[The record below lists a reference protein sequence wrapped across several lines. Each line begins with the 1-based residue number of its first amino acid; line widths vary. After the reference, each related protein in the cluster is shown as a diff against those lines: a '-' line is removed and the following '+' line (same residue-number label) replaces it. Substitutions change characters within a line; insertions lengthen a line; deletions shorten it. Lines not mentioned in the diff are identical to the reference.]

1 MMGRLVRRRPLIA
14 AALAAALAGAGPAA
28 AQVPLVPDR
37 PAGAVFDWSHELNQN
52 ELPTWDP
59 DHAPAVA
66 PARWYRTIDG
76 ILRTAGEHGLWFTGV
91 SALPFPPLP
100 LHPLEPTGWR
110 THATFSRAFRQT
122 GLKWDVSLEVWPARR
137 ALDGGALVN
146 NPRTEA
152 HTRRVSLLHPA
163 YRREALKEIRRLV
176 PRFRGREYVNAYTGS
191 DEPIVFLPTGRKAAA
206 SAFAKRQAREVRRE
220 FGWTP
225 PRWDAP
231 RTRDPREGLRWLAWS
246 RYVGDRFFDMKAEQ
260 AALIR
265 KLDPKAVIVPNDYGF
280 IDGLLPWDY
289 TRLADFADR
298 VEADPYVSF
307 AERDRTGR
315 GRYNPGFGAKLL
327 SDLSGKPVRIAIQ
340 AFPYAGYRP
349 RAGDLWTWAAQAL
362 RAGATDISFFAS
374 QNPRFTDRPIYR
386 TMLDIARS
394 LRGTR
399 LPPLPADPAQL
410 VLYATAGEGQAQPH
424 RAGGARYRSSADA
437 LYTLHAL
444 LGELNGAAFSFDAD
458 ARLAREPDRLAR
470 ARTVWLPRADTL
482 DRPVAEA
489 LRAWVE
495 AGGTLVV
502 TDPDAFTRAP
512 DGSSLADVRDAL
524 IGAPP
529 GEERAA
535 GPLVVAPSALA
546 AGEPSEALVLPVAK
560 DGARAFGSVPAGASV
575 VAAFRDGAP
584 AAILRTVG
592 AGRVLA
598 FASQTMAPAAA
609 ARPADLARF
618 VGMVH
623 RWAGGTTGHPAWTYS
638 IPGDPDPT
646 RPPWPGA
653 AAPIR

>member
-1 MMGRLVRRRPLIA
+1 MMGRLVRRRFLIA
-14 AALAAALAGAGPAA
+14 ALATALAGAGTAA
-28 AQVPLVPDR
+28 AQVPVAPDR

-59 DHAPAVA
+59 DDAPAVA
-66 PARWYRTIDG
+66 PRRWYRTIDG
-76 ILRTAGEHGLWFTGV
+76 ILRTAGENGLWFTGV

-100 LHPLEPTGWR
+100 LHPLEPIGWR
-110 THATFSRAFRQT
+110 TDATYARQFRAT
-122 GLKWDVSLEVWPARR
+122 GLRWDVHLEVWPARR
-137 ALDGGALVN
+137 ALDRGAPAN

-152 HTRRVSLLHPA
+152 HTRRLSLLSPA

-176 PRFRGREYVNAYTGS
+176 PRFKDRPYVNAYTGS
-191 DEPIVFLPTGRKAAA
+191 DEPIVFLPTGRRAAA
-206 SAFAKRQAREVRRE
+206 SAWAARQAREVRRE
-220 FGWTP
+220 FGWAP

-265 KLDPKAVIVPNDYGF
+265 RLDPDAVVIPNDYGL
-280 IDGLLPWDY
+280 IDGLMPWDY
-289 TRLADFADR
+289 TRLAGIADR
-298 VEADPYVSF
+298 VEADPYVSY
-307 AERDRTGR
+307 AERERTGR
-315 GRYNPGFGAKLL
+315 GRYNPGFGAKLMA
-327 SDLSGKPVRIAIQ
+327 DLTGKPVRIAVQ

-349 RAGDLWTWAAQAL
+349 RPADLWTWAAQAL

-374 QNPRFTDRPIYR
+374 QNPRFTDRPVYR
-386 TMLDIARS
+386 AMLDIARS

-399 LPPLPADPAQL
+399 LPPQPADPAQL
-410 VLYATAGEGQAQPH
+410 VLYATASEGQAQPH
-424 RAGGARYRSSADA
+424 RDGGARYRSGADA
-437 LYTLHAL
+437 LYTVHAL
-444 LGELNGAAFSFDAD
+444 LGELNGGAFSFEAD
-458 ARLAREPDRLAR
+458 ARLAREPERLAR

-482 DRPVAEA
+482 DRPVAEG

-524 IGAPP
+524 IGAPL
-529 GEERAA
+529 GEERAG

-546 AGEPSEALVLPVAK
+546 AGEPAETLVLPVGR
-560 DGARAFGSVPAGASV
+560 DGARAFASVPTGAGVLAT
-575 VAAFRDGAP
+575 FRDGAP
-584 AAILRTVG
+584 AAILRQVG

-598 FASQTMAPAAA
+598 LAAETMAPSAAA
-609 ARPADLARF
+609 KPADLARF

-623 RWAGGTTGHPAWTYS
+623 RWAGGTTGHPAWTYV

-653 AAPIR
+653 AAPAG